1 MALIQKPSRK
11 GIKKLEIDQEL
22 KNRPLIYYQAA
33 MAMMLIQLVHKIVRE
48 IPGAIKMGGPG
59 AIVVPIFAGLLAV
72 GILLIVL
79 KNKWGLILGIIDGAF
94 MIFQPILVHIILA
107 HPDQNGIWWYPIF
120 PWTQAILII
129 YFCRLAWK
137 NWSK

>member
-1 MALIQKPSRK
+1 M
-11 GIKKLEIDQEL
+11 EINQEL
-22 KNRPLIYYQAA
+22 KSRSSIYHQTA

-48 IPGAIKMGGPG
+48 IPGAIKMEGPG
-59 AIVVPIFAGLLAV
+59 AIGVPIFAGLLAV
-72 GILLIVL
+72 GILLIIL

-107 HPDQNGIWWYPIF
+107 HPDQNGVWWYPIF

-129 YFCRLAWK
+129 YFCCLAWK
-137 NWSK
+137 NWAK

>member
-1 MALIQKPSRK
+1 MKIGQEVKSRPSIFR
-11 GIKKLEIDQEL
+11 
-22 KNRPLIYYQAA
+22 QAA
-33 MAMMLIQLVHKIVRE
+33 MAIMLIQLVHKIVRE
-48 IPGAIKMGGPG
+48 IPGAIKIGGLG
-59 AIVVPIFAGLLAV
+59 AIAVPIFAGLLAV

-94 MIFQPILVHIILA
+94 MIFQPVLVHIILA

-120 PWTQAILII
+120 PWIQAILII

-137 NWSK
+137 NWSE

>member
-1 MALIQKPSRK
+1 MKTEVKLLPAIQVQAVIAL
-11 GIKKLEIDQEL
+11 
-22 KNRPLIYYQAA
+22 
-33 MAMMLIQLVHKIVRE
+33 MLIQLVHKIVRE

-59 AIVVPIFAGLLAV
+59 ALGVPIFAGLLV
-72 GILLIVL
+72 IGILLLVL
-79 KNKWGLILGIIDGAF
+79 RNKWGLILGMIDGAF

-129 YFCRLAWK
+129 YFCRLARK
-137 NWSK
+137 NW

>member
-1 MALIQKPSRK
+1 MKTEVKLLPTIQVQAVIAL
-11 GIKKLEIDQEL
+11 
-22 KNRPLIYYQAA
+22 
-33 MAMMLIQLVHKIVRE
+33 MLIQLVHKIVRE

-59 AIVVPIFAGLLAV
+59 AVGVPIFAGLLV
-72 GILLIVL
+72 IGILLLVL
-79 KNKWGLILGIIDGAF
+79 RNKWGLISGMIDGAF

-129 YFCRLAWK
+129 YFCRIAWK
-137 NWSK
+137 NWP

>member
-1 MALIQKPSRK
+1 MKSKTQSLQDIQIKAVIAL
-11 GIKKLEIDQEL
+11 
-22 KNRPLIYYQAA
+22 
-33 MAMMLIQLVHKIVRE
+33 MLIQLVHKIVRE

-59 AIVVPIFAGLLAV
+59 SIVVPIFAGLIII
-72 GILLIVL
+72 GILLLVL
-79 KNKWGLILGIIDGAF
+79 RIKWGLILGIIDGAF

-129 YFCRLAWK
+129 YFCRIAWK
-137 NWSK
+137 NWQET

>member
-1 MALIQKPSRK
+1 
-11 GIKKLEIDQEL
+11 
-22 KNRPLIYYQAA
+22 
-33 MAMMLIQLVHKIVRE
+33 
-48 IPGAIKMGGPG
+48 MGGPG
-59 AIVVPIFAGLLAV
+59 AVGVPIFAGLLV
-72 GILLIVL
+72 IGILLLVFR
-79 KNKWGLILGIIDGAF
+79 NKWGLILGMIDGAF

-137 NWSK
+137 NW

>member
-1 MALIQKPSRK
+1 M
-11 GIKKLEIDQEL
+11 EIDQDI
-22 KNRPLIYYQAA
+22 KSRTSIYCQAA
-33 MAMMLIQLVHKIVRE
+33 IAMMLIQLVHKIVRE

-59 AIVVPIFAGLLAV
+59 AIAVPIFAGLLAV

-94 MIFQPILVHIILA
+94 MLFQPVLVHIILA
-107 HPDQNGIWWYPIF
+107 HPDQNGIWWYPVF
-120 PWTQAILII
+120 PWIQAILII
-129 YFCRLAWK
+129 YFCCLAWK